1 LAKNGGQKKHLNLTS
16 HCYVHA
22 HSGANY
28 AFSCILGKLDCD
40 QKEESKPT
48 NKRLNNVGTNF
59 SEISSHNENGLNDL
73 KWTTA

>member
-1 LAKNGGQKKHLNLTS
+1 
-16 HCYVHA
+16 
-22 HSGANY
+22 
-28 AFSCILGKLDCD
+28 LGKLDCD